1 MLTAYK
7 FRLYPNK
14 DQKEMFSKY
23 FGCSRVVWNKALE
36 LRESY
41 YKEHKNDKQK
51 KGLNYYDTTRF
62 LRELKRKEEY
72 NWLKEA
78 NSQSLQQALMDLDKA
93 FKAFFK
99 GISKYPN
106 YKKKTNKQSFRV
118 PQFFNFTDN
127 LLYLP
132 KMGKGIK
139 MEVHRE
145 FPRDKVRQLT
155 ITKTPT
161 GKYFV
166 SITVDDRKETPQKV
180 QITKDPNKTIGIDMG
195 LKDFAVLSNGV
206 KISNPKFL
214 QKSEKLLKSRQRAL
228 SRKQKDSKNRDKA
241 RLMVAKTHE
250 KVANQRNDFLHKVS
264 TAITKQFDTIVI
276 ETLNIKEMK
285 KNHSLAKSIS
295 NVSWSRFFQFLKYKA
310 EKQGKDVIE
319 IGMFEKSSKTCSVC
333 GHVNKGLMLKER
345 EWTCESCNT
354 QLDRDV
360 NAAINIRNFGLNQ
373 IGLNQ
378 IPSDRG
384 EYKPVEN
391 SLTAELVKL
400 NIQARSTSHD
410 SEKQEL
416 YAMKKLKLL
425 IGAGSP

>member
-1 MLTAYK
+1 MLTAYR

-23 FGCSRVVWNKALE
+23 FGCNRVVWNKALE

-51 KGLNYYDTTRF
+51 KGLNYYDTARF
-62 LRELKRKEEY
+62 LRELKQKEEY
-72 NWLKEA
+72 KWLKEA
-78 NSQSLQQALMDLDKA
+78 NSQSLQQTLMDLDKA

-145 FPRDKVRQLT
+145 FPRDKVKQLT

-166 SITVDDRKETPQKV
+166 SLTVDNEKEMPAKV
-180 QITKDPNKTIGIDMG
+180 KITNNTDKSIGIDMG
-195 LKDFAVLSNGV
+195 LKDFAILSNGI
-206 KISNPKFL
+206 KISNPKYL

-228 SRKQKDSKNRDKA
+228 SRKQKGSKNRAKA
-241 RLMVAKTHE
+241 RISLAKIYE
-250 KVANQRNDFLHKVS
+250 RIANQRNDFIHKVS
-264 TAITKQFDTIVI
+264 TAITKQFDTIVV
-276 ETLNIKEMK
+276 ETLNIREMK

-310 EKQGKDVIE
+310 EKQGKNVIE

-333 GHVNKGLMLKER
+333 GHVNKGLTLKER
-345 EWTCESCNT
+345 EWTCKNCKT
-354 QLDRDV
+354 KLDRDV
-360 NAAINIRNFGLNQ
+360 NAAINIRDFGLKQ

-378 IPSDRG
+378 IPRTEG
-384 EYKPVEN
+384 N
-391 SLTAELVKL
+391 ISLWRIL
-400 NIQARSTSHD
+400 
-410 SEKQEL
+410 
-416 YAMKKLKLL
+416 
-425 IGAGSP
+425 

>member
-14 DQKEMFSKY
+14 DQKELFSKY
-23 FGCSRVVWNKALE
+23 FGCTRVVWNKALE

-51 KGLNYYDTTRF
+51 KGLNYYDTARF
-62 LRELKRKEEY
+62 LRELKQKEEY
-72 NWLKEA
+72 KWLKEA

-93 FKAFFK
+93 FKVFFK

-106 YKKKTNKQSFRV
+106 YKKKTNRQSFRV

-145 FPRDKVRQLT
+145 FP
-155 ITKTPT
+155 
-161 GKYFV
+161 
-166 SITVDDRKETPQKV
+166 
-180 QITKDPNKTIGIDMG
+180 
-195 LKDFAVLSNGV
+195 
-206 KISNPKFL
+206 
-214 QKSEKLLKSRQRAL
+214 L

-250 KVANQRNDFLHKVS
+250 KVASQRNDFLHKVS

-285 KNHSLAKSIS
+285 KNHSLAKAIS
-295 NVSWSRFFQFLKYKA
+295 NVSWSRFFEFIKSA
-310 EKQGKDVIE
+310 SSSFFVI
-319 IGMFEKSSKTCSVC
+319 IKFK
-333 GHVNKGLMLKER
+333 
-345 EWTCESCNT
+345 
-354 QLDRDV
+354 
-360 NAAINIRNFGLNQ
+360 INL
-373 IGLNQ
+373 L
-378 IPSDRG
+378 
-384 EYKPVEN
+384 
-391 SLTAELVKL
+391 
-400 NIQARSTSHD
+400 
-410 SEKQEL
+410 L
-416 YAMKKLKLL
+416 YVF
-425 IGAGSP
+425 

>member
-41 YKEHKNDKQK
+41 YKED
-51 KGLNYYDTTRF
+51 
-62 LRELKRKEEY
+62 
-72 NWLKEA
+72 
-78 NSQSLQQALMDLDKA
+78 
-93 FKAFFK
+93 
-99 GISKYPN
+99 
-106 YKKKTNKQSFRV
+106 
-118 PQFFNFTDN
+118 
-127 LLYLP
+127 
-132 KMGKGIK
+132 
-139 MEVHRE
+139 
-145 FPRDKVRQLT
+145 
-155 ITKTPT
+155 
-161 GKYFV
+161 
-166 SITVDDRKETPQKV
+166 
-180 QITKDPNKTIGIDMG
+180 KTIGIDMG

-228 SRKQKDSKNRDKA
+228 SRKQKGSKNRDKA

-295 NVSWSRFFQFLKYKA
+295 NVSWSRFFEFIKYKA
-310 EKQGKDVIE
+310 EKQGKNIIE
-319 IGMFEKSSKTCSVC
+319 IGMFQKSSKTCSVC
-333 GHVNKGLMLKER
+333 GHVNKGLTLKER
-345 EWTCESCNT
+345 EWICKSCKT
-354 QLDRDV
+354 KLDRDI
-360 NAAINIRNFGLNQ
+360 NAAINIRNFGLKQ

-391 SLTAELVKL
+391 PMTAELVKMK
-400 NIQARSTSHD
+400 IKARSTSHD
-410 SEKQEL
+410 PEKQEL

>member
-23 FGCSRVVWNKALE
+23 FGCNRLVWNKALE

-51 KGLNYYDTTRF
+51 KALNYYDTARF
-62 LRELKRKEEY
+62 LRELKQKEEY
-72 NWLKEA
+72 KWLKEA

-93 FKAFFK
+93 FKVFFK

-106 YKKKTNKQSFRV
+106 YKKKTNRQSFRV

-145 FPRDKVRQLT
+145 FPRDKVKQLT
-155 ITKTPT
+155 VTKTPT
-161 GKYFV
+161 GKYFI
-166 SITVDDRKETPQKV
+166 SITVDDRKETPQKL
-180 QITKDPNKTIGIDMG
+180 QITSNTDKSIGIDMG

-250 KVANQRNDFLHKVS
+250 KVASQRNDFLHKVS

-285 KNHSLAKSIS
+285 KNHGLAKSIS
-295 NVSWSRFFQFLKYKA
+295 NVSWSRFFEFIKYKA
-310 EKQGKDVIE
+310 EKSGKNVIE
-319 IGMFEKSSKTCSVC
+319 IGMFEKSSKTCNVC
-333 GHVNKGLMLKER
+333 GYVNKGLTLKER
-345 EWTCESCNT
+345 EWTCKNCKT
-354 QLDRDV
+354 KLDRDV
-360 NAAINIRNFGLNQ
+360 NAAINIRDFGLKQ
-373 IGLNQ
+373 IGLKS

-384 EYKPVEN
+384 EFKPVEAP
-391 SLTAELVKL
+391 LTAELANMK
-400 NIQARSTSHD
+400 IRARSTSHD
-410 SEKQEL
+410 PKKQEL